1 MKKELVFTMKSP
13 FRDNFNI
20 FSYTFGAGKK
30 CLALVGA
37 MRGDEVGQQYVCSQ
51 VVKELSNLE
60 NKGLI
65 PKDVSIAV
73 IPSCNP
79 FSMNI
84 GKRFWAM
91 DDTDINRMFPGYN
104 LGETTQRIAAGLF
117 EYLQGYEYGIQMASF
132 YMPGDF
138 VPHVRIHNTCLDY
151 VNEGK
156 DFGLPYVTVRTPGP
170 FDTTLL
176 NYNWQIWDTKTFSLY
191 GGATGRIDGDVC
203 KTLLNSIIRFMIKKG
218 FILKKSFDPAYDS
231 EIFNENELISIQ
243 APNAGFFYKKK
254 KAGDFVRKGDEL
266 GRIVDPYDGSIKS
279 RLYAFHDGIM
289 FFTHDNPLTLQN
301 TPLFKIRGE

>member
-1 MKKELVFTMKSP
+1 
-13 FRDNFNI
+13 
-20 FSYTFGAGKK
+20 
-30 CLALVGA
+30 

-84 GKRFWAM
+84 GKRFWTM

-138 VPHVRIHNTCLDY
+138 VPHVRILNTCLDY
-151 VNEGK
+151 VNE
-156 DFGLPYVTVRTPGP
+156 VR
-170 FDTTLL
+170 
-176 NYNWQIWDTKTFSLY
+176 IS
-191 GGATGRIDGDVC
+191 VC
-203 KTLLNSIIRFMIKKG
+203 HM
-218 FILKKSFDPAYDS
+218 
-231 EIFNENELISIQ
+231 
-243 APNAGFFYKKK
+243 
-254 KAGDFVRKGDEL
+254 
-266 GRIVDPYDGSIKS
+266 
-279 RLYAFHDGIM
+279 
-289 FFTHDNPLTLQN
+289 
-301 TPLFKIRGE
+301 